1 MAQIEWTE
9 EFSVGNASIDQEH
22 EALIA
27 HINQIYEQLSRPMDT
42 EVIESMLEELQ
53 SDISTHF
60 AVEELLMHEAGYAEL
75 DAHREDH
82 EHLLDQ
88 IHDLI
93 FHFTEDPDNGKE
105 LLINRLSDWF
115 SNHFKG
121 FDARLHNQLG

>member
-27 HINQIYEQLSRPMDT
+27 QINQIYEQLSQAIDT
-42 EVIESMLEELQ
+42 ETIESMLEELQ
-53 SDISTHF
+53 ADISTHF
-60 AVEELLMHEAGYAEL
+60 AVEELLMHEAGFAEL
-75 DAHREDH
+75 EAHREDH

-88 IHDLI
+88 IHDMI
-93 FHFTEDPDNGKE
+93 FDFAEDPDKGRE
-105 LLINRLSDWF
+105 LLVNRLSDWF

-121 FDARLHNQLG
+121 FDARLHDQLG